1 MQALQLVQQQKG
13 GDLSSEN
20 ASSEVF
26 KAALAEGASV
36 EQAMQIAQSQVWLNL
51 FKKYLLIQ
59 PSFP

>member
-1 MQALQLVQQQKG
+1 MQALQLVQQQQG

-51 FKKYLLIQ
+51 FKK
-59 PSFP
+59 